1 MIATKLTDIFSHFT
15 NEPIEIGK
23 LESLYVPAAKARG
36 DNPTRGMKL
45 YLEST
50 KKPVK
55 ILFAGYRGCG
65 KSTELNKLQSEIQTK
80 FAVLNYSIMDESDP
94 MSLTYIDLLII
105 TMEKLFAFADK
116 ENLDISKAYLD
127 TIQGWVATK
136 EIQEIREKYV
146 GAETEF
152 GVDAQFTI
160 PLLSKFF
167 AKLKI
172 AGKTSKNFKEVL
184 KREDNPR
191 LSELVFRCNDLI
203 REINHI
209 GRRRGFRDVVI
220 IIEDLDKVPID
231 RAESLFL
238 NYASQ
243 LVQLESYVIFTFPIT
258 LLYNQKFNV
267 IRQYFDNDFEL
278 PMIKVFN
285 KDGSENTEGRS
296 ILREIVSKRMNLA
309 LFNRLELLDILIG
322 YSGGCL
328 RDLFRMIIES
338 ASNALIMEN
347 ETIMDGDIK
356 KGIQRLKNDYA
367 NTISD
372 NRKADGNF
380 IAAQDYFNTLVEVA
394 TSTTKKPNNTEALL
408 DLRQNLC
415 VLGYN
420 GENWVDVHPLV
431 KDILRDKGLLA

>member
-1 MIATKLTDIFSHFT
+1 MIATQLTEIFSRFT
-15 NEPIEIGK
+15 SEPIEIGK
-23 LESLYVPAAKARG
+23 LESLYVPTKLGRG
-36 DNPTRGMKL
+36 DDPTRGMKL
-45 YLEST
+45 YLESSA
-50 KKPVK
+50 KPVK

-65 KSTELNKLQSEIQTK
+65 KSTELNKLQSEIQTR
-80 FAVLNYSIMDESDP
+80 FAVLNYSIMEESDP

-105 TMEKLFAFADK
+105 TMEKLFDFAEK
-116 ENLDISKAYLD
+116 ENLDISKAYLNS
-127 TIQGWVATK
+127 IQGWLATK

-167 AKLKI
+167 AKLKL

-184 KREDNPR
+184 KKEDNPR
-191 LSELVFRCNDLI
+191 LSELIFRCNDLI
-203 REINHI
+203 REISRI
-209 GRRRGFRDVVI
+209 GRRKGYRDVVI

-258 LLYNQKFNV
+258 LLYNQKFNI

-278 PMIKVFN
+278 PMIKVYN
-285 KDGSENTEGRS
+285 KDGSESIEGRR
-296 ILREIVSKRMNLA
+296 ILREIVSKRMVLS
-309 LFNRLELLDILIG
+309 LFDSPQLLDTLIS

-338 ASNALIMEN
+338 ASSALIMEN
-347 ETIMDGDIK
+347 PKIMEGDTT

-372 NRKADGNF
+372 NRKADKTF
-380 IAAQDYFNTLVEVA
+380 IAAKDYFETLVQVA
-394 TSTTKKPNNTEALL
+394 KSTTKKPDNTEALL

-431 KDILRDKGLLA
+431 KDILRDKGLLD